1 MDRSQ
6 KIMLLLAAALVIWM
20 GFTLQDDWV
29 HFNESLPVIM
39 AANHVSDPEEARHMF
54 LGVIFFRCALF
65 LIPAFILSFTA
76 VVMYIHDN
84 SVPGKRFSFIRPLRH
99 RPPESGESG
108 SAEPSA
114 SGSRPKPSS

>member
-6 KIMLLLAAALVIWM
+6 KIMLLLAAALVFWM

-39 AANHVSDPEEARHMF
+39 AANHIWDPEEARHMF

-65 LIPAFILSFTA
+65 LIPAFILSFSA

-84 SVPGKRFSFIRPLRH
+84 SVPGERFSFFRTRKRKKH
-99 RPPESGESG
+99 ASHSKNTSKSGNRT
-108 SAEPSA
+108 EPS
-114 SGSRPKPSS
+114 S